1 MTSQKEDLI
10 KRIITKFKFAFTGLL
25 YGVQRDKSIQIQTG
39 LALIAI
45 VMGFILH
52 FSVIEW
58 SIWLLCVALVLG
70 FEYLNSALEQV
81 LDYVQPQA
89 HPVIKIAKDL
99 SAAAVLIMSLV
110 SLVIALLFVLNR
122 LM

>member
-58 SIWLLCVALVLG
+58 SIWLLCVALALG

>member
-25 YGVQRDKSIQIQTG
+25 YGVQHDKSIQIQAG

-45 VMGFILH
+45 VMAFILR

-81 LDYVQPQA
+81 LDYVQPKA

-110 SLVIALLFVLNR
+110 SLIIALLFVLNR